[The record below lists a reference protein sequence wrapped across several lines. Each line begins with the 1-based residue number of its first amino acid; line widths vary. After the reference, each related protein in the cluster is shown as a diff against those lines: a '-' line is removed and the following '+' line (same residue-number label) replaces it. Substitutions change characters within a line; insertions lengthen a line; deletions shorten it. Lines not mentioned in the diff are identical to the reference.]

1 MKRLWVSGVL
11 LVLLL
16 WCCLA
21 GNRTAYGA
29 ADALSG
35 SLQQVKSL
43 VSQENYETA
52 LAATQDLERQW
63 QGYRWRLE
71 LFLPH
76 DDLAAAEA
84 SLLRLPALLQS
95 RELGMLQA
103 GCDETAAQIQHL
115 AESETLTWENLL

>member
-16 WCCLA
+16 WCCWA

-71 LFLPH
+71 L
-76 DDLAAAEA
+76 
-84 SLLRLPALLQS
+84 RLPALLQS

-103 GCDETAAQIQHL
+103 WCDETAAQIQHL

>member
-16 WCCLA
+16 WCCWA
-21 GNRTAYGA
+21 GNRTAYAA
-29 ADALSG
+29 ADSLSG

-95 RELGMLQA
+95 RELGMFQA

>member
-1 MKRLWVSGVL
+1 M
-11 LVLLL
+11 
-16 WCCLA
+16 
-21 GNRTAYGA
+21 
-29 ADALSG
+29 
-35 SLQQVKSL
+35 KSL

-103 GCDETAAQIQHL
+103 GCDETAAQIRHL

>member
-16 WCCLA
+16 WCCWA

-29 ADALSG
+29 ADSLSG